1 MEQNK
6 PKFKVGDTVEIIGYG
21 SLAWIP
27 KSEVTSIS
35 VFKVIQEA
43 ETYFIVDTSPNEVG
57 EKGIVREIT
66 TSQGRVE
73 YALAKSG
80 KQAWF
85 YEEQLKLKEN
95 EKDYSTST
103 AVRRIFSDRCAD
115 TSHDSGQNGR

>member
-27 KSEVTSIS
+27 KSEVTSIG
-35 VFKVIQEA
+35 VFKVIQET
-43 ETYFIVDTSPNEVG
+43 ETYFVVDASPNEVG

-66 TSQGRVE
+66 TSQGKIE
-73 YALAKSG
+73 YALSKKG

-85 YEEQLKLKEN
+85 NQEQLKKYKL
-95 EKDYSTST
+95 
-103 AVRRIFSDRCAD
+103 
-115 TSHDSGQNGR
+115 